1 MSRTKKVL
9 VGIAAGLFLLAGTA
23 GGYLVWRLRP
33 AVEHEAPLPQ
43 VALTDLRTGQP
54 YDLAGRLGEVVL
66 LDFWA
71 ST

>member
-1 MSRTKKVL
+1 MSRKKKVL
-9 VGIAAGLFLLAGTA
+9 VGVAAGLFLFAGAA
-23 GGYLVWRLRP
+23 GSYMAWRFRP